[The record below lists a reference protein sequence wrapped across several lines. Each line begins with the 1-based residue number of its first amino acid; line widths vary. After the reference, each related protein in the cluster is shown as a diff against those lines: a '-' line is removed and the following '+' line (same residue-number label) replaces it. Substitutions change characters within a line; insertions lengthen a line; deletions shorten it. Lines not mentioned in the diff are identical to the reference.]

1 MSVNVNIITYILEL
15 IMAWVSLSVF
25 SRNATFWSE
34 INLYQSDLLSS
45 MIIRNIKKV
54 ADKYIILFMISVV
67 ALVVFLG
74 LAFAIIATP
83 LIPNETYI
91 VAGFFFS
98 VLVGAGLYF
107 LGTLL
112 K

>member
-1 MSVNVNIITYILEL
+1 
-15 IMAWVSLSVF
+15 
-25 SRNATFWSE
+25 
-34 INLYQSDLLSS
+34 

-54 ADKYIILFMISVV
+54 ADKHIILFMISVV

-83 LIPNETYI
+83 LIPDETYI
-91 VAGFFFS
+91 IAGAFYSMLCGLGIYF
-98 VLVGAGLYF
+98 VG
-107 LGTLL
+107 TKL